1 MEKRE
6 AYEPAWAERTPA
18 TYNLSSASVPISFFD
33 MRIGVKVIIF

>member
-6 AYEPAWAERTPA
+6 ACGPAWAEITPA
-18 TYNLSSASVPISFFD
+18 TYNLSSAYVPISFFK